1 MGKALV
7 QLAWITL
14 SANTSECDCIFA
26 LFEMSTEFVPLRANN
41 RFEICTS
48 YPYVIRNNVYTPMEC
63 INGLGYPQTEGL
75 SVSVGNPIVKL
86 GGKIYFKHR
95 LVAEQFIPNPDN
107 KRIVRHINGDR
118 TDYHIDN
125 LYWK

>member
-1 MGKALV
+1 
-7 QLAWITL
+7 
-14 SANTSECDCIFA
+14 
-26 LFEMSTEFVPLRANN
+26 MSTDFVPLHANN
-41 RFEICTS
+41 RFKICTS

-63 INGLGYPQTEGL
+63 INSLGY
-75 SVSVGNPIVKL
+75 PIVKL

-107 KRIVRHINGDR
+107 KTIVRHINGDR

>member
-1 MGKALV
+1 
-7 QLAWITL
+7 
-14 SANTSECDCIFA
+14 
-26 LFEMSTEFVPLRANN
+26 MSTEFVPLHANN

-48 YPYVIRNNVYTPMEC
+48 YPYMIRNNVYTASETL
-63 INGLGYPQTEGL
+63 NGCGY
-75 SVSVGNPIVKL
+75 PIVKL